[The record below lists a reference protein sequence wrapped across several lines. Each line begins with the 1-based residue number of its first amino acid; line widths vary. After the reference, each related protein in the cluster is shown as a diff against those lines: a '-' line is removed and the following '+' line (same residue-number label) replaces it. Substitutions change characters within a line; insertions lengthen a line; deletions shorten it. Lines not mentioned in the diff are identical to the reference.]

1 MITQNSKGKSQNYNS
16 KFKSDIK
23 VRCYRFS
30 LSIISLIDKLPSKRS
45 ASIISDQL
53 VRSATSIG
61 ANLVEAR
68 ASSSRLEFKKF
79 YEIALKSANET
90 KYWLCLLRDAKF
102 IDTETV
108 NILLNESTEIAN
120 MLASGVIKLKS
131 KKF

>member
-1 MITQNSKGKSQNYNS
+1 MTNQNSKGKSQNYNS

-23 VRCYRFS
+23 TRCYHFT
-30 LSIISLIDKLPSKRS
+30 LNIISLTDKLPNRRS
-45 ASIISDQL
+45 LVIISNQL
-53 VRSATSIG
+53 VKSATSIG

-90 KYWLCLLRDAKF
+90 KYWLCLLRDGKF
-102 IDTETV
+102 VAPDIINV
-108 NILLNESTEIAN
+108 LLNETAEIAN
-120 MLASGVIKLKS
+120 MLASGVLKLKS